1 MGGGIAMRLL
11 IAEDVHE
18 LSSVL
23 KTLLEHSHYTVDT
36 VGNGTDALSYALTGV
51 YDGILLDIMMP
62 GMDGLSVLRELRRR
76 GVRTPVLMLTAR
88 SDLEDRVTGLDAG
101 ADDYLPKPFA
111 TTELLARIRALL
123 RRSGDYIDNVITVG
137 NLRLDCTAYELSTPQ
152 GVIHLGNKEF
162 QLMECFMRSPKK
174 VFTADE
180 LMERIWGWDS
190 ESEINV
196 VWTNISYLRR
206 KLEQLGSTV
215 GIRSIRGVGYRLC
228 E

>member
-1 MGGGIAMRLL
+1 MRLL
-11 IAEDVHE
+11 VAEDVHE

-23 KTLLEHSHYTVDT
+23 KTLLEHNHYTVDT
-36 VGNGTDALSYALTGV
+36 VDNGKDALSYALSGA

-62 GMDGLSVLRELRRR
+62 GMDGISVLRELRRQ
-76 GVRTPVLMLTAR
+76 GLHTPVLLLTAR
-88 SDLEDRVTGLDAG
+88 SDLDDRVAGLDAG

-111 TTELLARIRALL
+111 TSELLARVRALL
-123 RRSGDYIDNVITVG
+123 RRSSDYVDDVLTVG
-137 NLRLDCTAYELSTPQ
+137 NLCLNCTAYELSTPH
-152 GVIHLGNKEF
+152 GLIHLTNKEF
-162 QLMECFMRSPKK
+162 QLLECFMRNPKR

-190 ESEINV
+190 DTEINV

-206 KLEQLGSTV
+206 KLEQLGATV
-215 GIRSIRGVGYRLC
+215 GIRSIRGVGYRLN